1 MIPEKTSSTTSANP
15 TAPTHSSNDDPS
27 DSTSPLLPK
36 PTESEAHSSSFDLKV
51 AKYSLILDFIAFAG
65 MGLAADSL
73 VFSFFGVL
81 GSFGIGFSPAAEA
94 TLLALFLRRGDTET
108 GKLFGAIGLVQALW
122 CAFLLCDHNATHII
136 DLFSFT

>member
-1 MIPEKTSSTTSANP
+1 
-15 TAPTHSSNDDPS
+15 
-27 DSTSPLLPK
+27 
-36 PTESEAHSSSFDLKV
+36 
-51 AKYSLILDFIAFAG
+51 